1 MSLPRIGLIT
11 FGDERQH
18 EWNKVFGPLTEPR
31 HAQARVYF
39 SSLELELVSFDEVAR
54 SRADINRQVD
64 ALKQQG
70 VEALI
75 AHTPCWTAPNL
86 VVHGIQR
93 LNRPTLLL
101 SNKSP
106 ATHGT
111 VGFLGAAGALDQI
124 GYPYRRLREDF
135 ENGDAIANQALPYLR
150 AAAAVDRLR
159 GAVFGLFGGRSLGID
174 TGTIDPMQWRT
185 LFGVDVEHIDQLEI
199 IRRADLVPDTQVQDM
214 LQWLAANV
222 ASIDYNDLGLT
233 PSKLAYQVRCYL
245 ATREIIGEQGLDF
258 VAVKCMPDLSTHY
271 VPQCLTAALLPGP
284 YDADGPRQPIAMAC
298 EADGDGALT
307 MEMLKQVSGGLPVLF
322 GDVSYINEA
331 LAVLYMPNC
340 GALCTWYAA
349 RSADPSENLARVELR
364 PANRP
369 GGGAITYF
377 TAAPGPLTLAR
388 LYRRAGSY
396 FMGIFSGNAIELPPA
411 ELEAFVQARGS
422 HQLPTTFVQ
431 ADVDW
436 EALLGGFG
444 SNHISAVAGDFVAE
458 MVEVCRLLGIECRVF
473 NRGGAQ

>member
-31 HAQARVYF
+31 HAQARAYF
-39 SSLELELVSFDEVAR
+39 SSLELDLVSFDEVAR

-64 ALKQQG
+64 ALKQQS

-86 VVHGIQR
+86 VVHGIQG

-101 SNKSP
+101 SNRSP

-135 ENGDAIANQALPYLR
+135 ENGEAIARQALPYFR
-150 AAAAVDRLR
+150 AASAVTRLR

-199 IRRADLVPDTQVQDM
+199 IRRADLVPEAQVQSTM
-214 LQWLAANV
+214 EWLAANV
-222 ASIDYNDLGLT
+222 ASIGYNDQGLT
-233 PSKLAYQVRCYL
+233 PAKLAYQVRCYL
-245 ATREIIGEQGLDF
+245 ATRDVIAEKGLDF
-258 VAVKCMPDLSTHY
+258 VAVKCMPDLSTYY

-284 YDADGPRQPIAMAC
+284 YDADGLRQPVAMAC

-307 MEMLKQVSGGLPVLF
+307 MELLKQVSGGMPVLF
-322 GDVSYINEA
+322 GDVSYVNEA
-331 LAVLYMPNC
+331 MGVLYMPNC

-349 RSADPSENLARVELR
+349 RSDDPRENLARVELR

-377 TAAPGPLTLAR
+377 TAAPGPLSMAR

-396 FMGIFSGNAIELPPA
+396 IMGIFDGNAIELPAA
-411 ELEAFVQARGS
+411 ELAAFVQARIPS
-422 HQLPTTFVQ
+422 APHRLR
-431 ADVDW
+431 A
-436 EALLGGFG
+436 GG
-444 SNHISAVAGDFVAE
+444 
-458 MVEVCRLLGIECRVF
+458 C
-473 NRGGAQ
+473 

>member
-1 MSLPRIGLIT
+1 MSVPRIGLIT

-18 EWNKVFGPLTEPR
+18 EWDKVFGPLTEPR
-31 HAQARVYF
+31 HAQARSYF
-39 SSLELELVSFDEVAR
+39 AALEIELLSFTEVAR
-54 SRADINRQVD
+54 SRSEINRQVD
-64 ALKQQG
+64 ALQQQG

-93 LNRPTLLL
+93 LGLPTILL

-124 GYPYRRLREDF
+124 GYPYRRLREDY
-135 ENGDAIANQALPYLR
+135 ENGDVIAEQAMPYLR
-150 AAAAVDRLR
+150 AAAVVSRLR

-199 IRRADLVPDTQVQDM
+199 IRRADLVPQAQVQFTM
-214 LQWLAANV
+214 EWLTANV
-222 ASIDYNDLGLT
+222 AAIGYNDQGLT
-233 PSKLAYQVRCYL
+233 PAKLAYQVRCYL
-245 ATREIIGEQGLDF
+245 ATRDIIAEKGLDF
-258 VAVKCMPDLSTHY
+258 VAVKCMPDLSSHY
-271 VPQCLTAALLPGP
+271 VPQCITAALLPGP
-284 YDADGPRQPIAMAC
+284 YDADGPRQPTAMAC

-307 MEMLKQVSGGLPVLF
+307 MELLKQVSGGQPVLF
-322 GDVSYINEA
+322 GDVSYVNEA
-331 LAVLYMPNC
+331 LGVLYMPNC

-349 RSADPSENLARVELR
+349 RSADPHENLARVELR

-388 LYRRAGSY
+388 LYRRAGHY
-396 FMGIFSGNAIELPPA
+396 CMGIFSGETVELPSE
-411 ELEAFVQARGS
+411 ELMAFVQARGS
-422 HQLPTTFVQ
+422 HQLPTAFVK

-436 EALLGGFG
+436 DVLLGNFG
-444 SNHISAVAGDFVAE
+444 SNHISAVAGEYVAE
-458 MVEVCRLLGIECRVF
+458 MVEVCRLLRIEYQVF
-473 NRGGAQ
+473 NREVK

>member
-1 MSLPRIGLIT
+1 MSVPRIGLIT

-18 EWNKVFGPLTEPR
+18 EWDKVFGPLTEPR
-31 HAQARVYF
+31 HAQARSYF
-39 SSLELELVSFDEVAR
+39 AALEIELLSFAEVAR
-54 SRADINRQVD
+54 SRSEINRQVD
-64 ALKQQG
+64 ALQQQG

-93 LNRPTLLL
+93 LGLPTILL

-135 ENGDAIANQALPYLR
+135 ENVDVIAEQAMPYLR
-150 AAAAVDRLR
+150 AAAVVSRLR

-199 IRRADLVPDTQVQDM
+199 IRRADLVPETQVQDM

-222 ASIDYNDLGLT
+222 ASIDYNDQGLT

-284 YDADGPRQPIAMAC
+284 YDADGPRQPTAMAC

-307 MEMLKQVSGGLPVLF
+307 MELLKQVSGGQPVLF
-322 GDVSYINEA
+322 GDVSYVNEA
-331 LAVLYMPNC
+331 LGVLYMPNC

-349 RSADPSENLARVELR
+349 RSADPHENLARVELR

-388 LYRRAGSY
+388 LYRRAGRY
-396 FMGIFSGNAIELPPA
+396 YMGIFSGETVELPSE
-411 ELEAFVQARGS
+411 ELIAFVQARGS
-422 HQLPTTFVQ
+422 HQLPTAFVK

-436 EALLGGFG
+436 DVLLGNFG
-444 SNHISAVAGDFVAE
+444 SNHISAVAGEYVAE
-458 MVEVCRLLGIECRVF
+458 MVDVCRLLRIEYQVF
-473 NRGGAQ
+473 NREIK